1 MSARPRALL
10 DLWQSF
16 SALPSANAAIA
27 LRCCVM
33 IYCQYTLGMSVQHR
47 PAGPFAGAM

>member
-1 MSARPRALL
+1 MNARPPASL
-10 DLWQSF
+10 DLGQPI
-16 SALPSANAAIA
+16 SAFPSANAAIA

-47 PAGPFAGAM
+47 PAGPLAGVM